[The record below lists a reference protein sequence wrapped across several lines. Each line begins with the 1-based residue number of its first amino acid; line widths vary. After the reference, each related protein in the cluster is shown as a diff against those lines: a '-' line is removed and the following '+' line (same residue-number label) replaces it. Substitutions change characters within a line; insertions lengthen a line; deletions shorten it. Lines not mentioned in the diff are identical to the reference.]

1 MTLGVLTCFND
12 TKEKQLS
19 KGTDWKGKNSGECAA
34 TSMVPFTEISGHL
47 MCIHVVK

>member
-19 KGTDWKGKNSGECAA
+19 KGTDWKGKIVANALRLQWSPSLKYQGTSCAF
-34 TSMVPFTEISGHL
+34 MW
-47 MCIHVVK
+47 